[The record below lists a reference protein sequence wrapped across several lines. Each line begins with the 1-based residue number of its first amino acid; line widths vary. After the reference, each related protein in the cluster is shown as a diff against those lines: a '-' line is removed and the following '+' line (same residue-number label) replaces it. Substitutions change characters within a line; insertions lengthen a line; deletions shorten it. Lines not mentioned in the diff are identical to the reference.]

1 MATGLSPTCHI
12 GQEVL
17 AALDGRS
24 SSGTQWSSSR
34 RPQGG
39 ARDAMVCREWSVVGA
54 DMGKERLTAL
64 GKSRLQASGGST
76 VWPRAA
82 CERRAAGVGKVGSPL
97 LGYDFFYFFF
107 SFSKNKWTSQK
118 KIREIYIWRCTPT
131 AAGVP
136 TAVGHGG
143 RGAAYGR
150 LTCRWG

>member
-54 DMGKERLTAL
+54 DMGKERLT
-64 GKSRLQASGGST
+64 GSRRWG
-76 VWPRAA
+76 RAG
-82 CERRAAGVGKVGSPL
+82 CRRAAAAPCGLVRHARGGRRELARSAL
-97 LGYDFFYFFF
+97 RCSDTIFFIF
-107 SFSKNKWTSQK
+107 SFHFPKINGRVK
-118 KIREIYIWRCTPT
+118 KKLEKYTYG
-131 AAGVP
+131 AAPPQRQEFLPPSGTVVGVP
-136 TAVGHGG
+136 PTVG
-143 RGAAYGR
+143 
-150 LTCRWG
+150 